1 VFVSLLVAID
11 VVGLLPIYLGLTA
24 DLSPGERR
32 PLARVGVMPLGVPMI
47 AGPAVLTSLLTLGR
61 THGRLVTLAG
71 FALNLLVVWVALR
84 WAAALNRVLGPAG
97 SQAVAKVS
105 NLLLAAIG
113 VTFIRLGVEAALTP
127 SSPPAP
133 RGTPRSSPGHGPA

>member
-1 VFVSLLVAID
+1 VSLTDLGQVFVSLLVAID

-84 WAAALNRVLGPAG
+84 WAAALNGCWARPA
-97 SQAVAKVS
+97 
-105 NLLLAAIG
+105 
-113 VTFIRLGVEAALTP
+113 RRP
-127 SSPPAP
+127 W
-133 RGTPRSSPGHGPA
+133 PRSRTSCWRRSA